1 MKMRIKGLVFSY
13 NSIPTLKDV
22 TLEINKSEIVAVVG
36 PNGSG
41 KTTLLKCI
49 DRILKPQ
56 KGVILING
64 RDIKDFSQIE
74 IARIIGYVPQS
85 VKQLFP
91 ATVFEVVLMG
101 RRPHV
106 SWRCS
111 KRDVEK
117 VFKVLRLMEIE
128 DIAMRDF
135 NELSGGQ
142 QQKVLIARALA
153 QEPEI
158 LLLDEPTANLD
169 IRHQLE
175 VMEIVRTIVKRKGM
189 IAIVAI
195 HDLNLASRYADRIVM
210 MKDGKIFAAGKPD
223 EILTPDNIE
232 KTYNI
237 KVKVAKLNGIVHIMP
252 LAPLKQK
259 NQKLK

>member
-1 MKMRIKGLVFSY
+1 MKIRIKGLEFSY
-13 NSIPTLKDV
+13 DSIQALKNV
-22 TLEINKSEIVAVVG
+22 TIDIYESEIVAIVG

-41 KTTLLKCI
+41 KSTLLKCI

-64 RDIKDFSQIE
+64 KDVKNFSQIE
-74 IARIIGYVPQS
+74 IARTVGYVPQS
-85 VKQLFP
+85 VKQFFP

-101 RRPHV
+101 RRPYLG
-106 SWRCS
+106 WRCS
-111 KRDVEK
+111 RRDIEK
-117 VFKVLRLMEIE
+117 VFEVLRILDIE
-128 DIAMRDF
+128 NIAMRDF

-169 IRHQLE
+169 IKHQLE
-175 VMEIVRTIVKRKGM
+175 VMEIIRNIVRENGITAV
-189 IAIVAI
+189 VAI

-210 MKDGKIFAAGKPD
+210 MKDGKVFAVGDPND
-223 EILTPDNIE
+223 VLTPTNIE
-232 KTYNI
+232 KVYGV
-237 KVKVAKLNGIVHIMP
+237 KVKVIKLDGRLCVIP
-252 LAPLKQK
+252 LDPLH
-259 NQKLK
+259 